1 MGKAKF
7 YGVAVGRVPGVYAS
21 WDDARTQVDAFKG
34 AKHKSF
40 STASDAERWL
50 AEQGVAAAAAAAAA
64 AAPTTTSP
72 TEASARDRATASIAA
87 APTTTSPTE
96 ASARDRATASIAALH
111 GARATMSSRAS
122 GADADD
128 ADDADD
134 AAPSSS
140 AFAADLS
147 AAGSFTLFFDGASR
161 GNPGAAGAGAVIR
174 HDATGAIVFEVAEFL
189 GRDVTNNEAEYVSL
203 LRGLEGAR
211 RLKINTLD
219 VKGDSKLVV
228 HQVNG
233 EWKVKTPRL
242 ARYWEAVDAVKRGA
256 FNGGLT
262 VAHVPREENADADA
276 LANAGI
282 TVGSSFGV
290 GVNVKDAA
298 TAARRLDGIGGG
310 GGGVFGFGGG
320 GGGGASVAAGATPLG
335 RGRGRASPRGGRVAS
350 GGSSFGGFTT
360 AAGAASGVKRPG
372 GSGGGAVA
380 AAPSPRRVKVAG
392 AAGRGGGVA
401 AAIDDDD
408 DDDDDD
414 AARPTPTR
422 APRAARPGGTFAS
435 MTMSGIGA
443 SLPGARW
450 AASSPAAA
458 GRIAVAPASSR
469 PAAAIARVGARM
481 LRAARMFR

>member
-50 AEQGVAAAAAAAAA
+50 AEQGVAAAAAAAA
-64 AAPTTTSP
+64 
-72 TEASARDRATASIAA
+72 AA

-298 TAARRLDGIGGG
+298 NAARRLDCIGGG

-320 GGGGASVAAGATPLG
+320 GGGGSSVAAGATPLG

-408 DDDDDD
+408 DDDD

>member
-64 AAPTTTSP
+64 AAPS
-72 TEASARDRATASIAA
+72 
-87 APTTTSPTE
+87 TTSPTE

-298 TAARRLDGIGGG
+298 NAARRLDGIGGG

-320 GGGGASVAAGATPLG
+320 GGGGSSVAAGAL
-335 RGRGRASPRGGRVAS
+335 AQC
-350 GGSSFGGFTT
+350 SS
-360 AAGAASGVKRPG
+360 R
-372 GSGGGAVA
+372 
-380 AAPSPRRVKVAG
+380 
-392 AAGRGGGVA
+392 
-401 AAIDDDD
+401 
-408 DDDDDD
+408 
-414 AARPTPTR
+414 ARPVTSTRFLSRRLPSGLSGRPPAGWGCTSPPT
-422 APRAARPGGTFAS
+422 GTTKA
-435 MTMSGIGA
+435 
-443 SLPGARW
+443 
-450 AASSPAAA
+450 
-458 GRIAVAPASSR
+458 
-469 PAAAIARVGARM
+469 
-481 LRAARMFR
+481 

>member
-50 AEQGVAAAAAAAAA
+50 AEQGVAAAAAAAA
-64 AAPTTTSP
+64 
-72 TEASARDRATASIAA
+72 AA

-298 TAARRLDGIGGG
+298 NAARRLDGIGGG
-310 GGGVFGFGGG
+310 GGGVLGFGGG
-320 GGGGASVAAGATPLG
+320 GGGGSSVAAGATPLG

-408 DDDDDD
+408 DDD

>member
-50 AEQGVAAAAAAAAA
+50 AEQGVAAAAAAAA
-64 AAPTTTSP
+64 
-72 TEASARDRATASIAA
+72 AA

-298 TAARRLDGIGGG
+298 NAARRLDGIGGG

-320 GGGGASVAAGATPLG
+320 GGGGSSVAAGATPLG
-335 RGRGRASPRGGRVAS
+335 RGHGRASPRGGRVAS

>member
-50 AEQGVAAAAAAAAA
+50 AEQGVAAAAAAAA
-64 AAPTTTSP
+64 
-72 TEASARDRATASIAA
+72 AA

-298 TAARRLDGIGGG
+298 NAARRLDGIGGG

-320 GGGGASVAAGATPLG
+320 GGGGSSVAAGATPLG

-372 GSGGGAVA
+372 GSGGGAVS

-401 AAIDDDD
+401 AAIDD

>member
-50 AEQGVAAAAAAAAA
+50 AEQGVAAAAAAAA
-64 AAPTTTSP
+64 
-72 TEASARDRATASIAA
+72 AA

-298 TAARRLDGIGGG
+298 NAARRLDGIGGG

-320 GGGGASVAAGATPLG
+320 GGGGSSVAAGATPLG

-372 GSGGGAVA
+372 GSGGGAVS

-408 DDDDDD
+408 DDDD

-422 APRAARPGGTFAS
+422 APRAATFAS